1 MKQGWFLLV
10 ASTLVLAGCGVK
22 VPVGNVDLE
31 MSKGSNGMA
40 GTVGDG
46 GTVEGQGRGSPIS
59 LASVP
64 VGNTEVTGGSW
75 TAGISVSPTAGAM
88 AAAIGVE
95 PTGPVVVELKNFGL
109 KVRFFKA
116 SLLGGAQEPTN
127 CNNVGTNDIVLTA
140 VTSLNASATV
150 ALVGG
155 KYKIAKSDGVIKDTN
170 VSSMNTTV
178 NQFVVM
184 AKDTVT
190 KWAFVSCIT
199 GTVMIDGK
207 VAPKGSTVLVD
218 DFKISAA
225 IKAGL

>member
-10 ASTLVLAGCGVK
+10 AATLVLAGCGVK

-46 GTVEGQGRGSPIS
+46 GTVEGQGRGSPIT

-64 VGNTEVTGGSW
+64 AGNTEVTGGSW
-75 TAGISVSPTAGAM
+75 QAGISVSPSAGAM

-95 PTGPVVVELKNFGL
+95 PSGPVPVELKNFGL
-109 KVRFFKA
+109 KVRFFRA
-116 SLLGGAQEPTN
+116 SLLGTAQEPTN
-127 CNNVGTNDIVLTA
+127 CDIAGTTDIVLTA
-140 VTSLNASATV
+140 VTSLTASATV

-155 KYKIAKSDGVIKDTN
+155 KYKITKSDGVIKDTN

-178 NQFVVM
+178 NQFIVM
-184 AKDTVT
+184 AKDTV

-207 VAPKGSTVLVD
+207 AAPKGSAVLVD